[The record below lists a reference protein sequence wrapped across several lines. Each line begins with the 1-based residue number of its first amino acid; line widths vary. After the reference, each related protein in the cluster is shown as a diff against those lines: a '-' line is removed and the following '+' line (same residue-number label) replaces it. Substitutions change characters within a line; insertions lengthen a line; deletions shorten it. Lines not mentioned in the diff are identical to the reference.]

1 MSSDVIMKTIK
12 QPTFSICIPNY
23 NYEGYL
29 GATIESVLAQTY
41 PYFEIIVVDNA
52 STDKSFEIASSF
64 QDPRIR
70 IYRNTYNV
78 GFAPNLQIA
87 TGYATKDFINLL
99 SSDDIMKPDAL
110 ETYARLITENVDDY
124 DQLVLA
130 SDNEVINNDNVLTG
144 FKYFDT
150 TTLKGNWCDAKGYEL
165 YLIKAHGNTQ
175 FMGIEL
181 LRSLAPDL
189 NTLAGF
195 LTIVYSRKLW
205 DRVSGYNAVRSI
217 GPDKYFN
224 YKLLLQNPKVIY
236 VNQALF
242 KYRFHESANIRSYFS
257 TLKQQVDDYLNVL
270 DLSDTFEKKIGL
282 KKDTLINN
290 YLNRF
295 CFGFSMSSIK
305 NRRYVHAWR
314 TFFFSLASFPGYAV
328 KQKLFY
334 VNLLMLMFLPF
345 TIVLL
350 WMLRSFRKV

>member
-1 MSSDVIMKTIK
+1 MK

-41 PYFEIIVVDNA
+41 PHFEIIVVDNA
-52 STDKSFEIASSF
+52 STDKSFEVASSY
-64 QDPRIR
+64 QDARIR
-70 IYRNTYNV
+70 VYRNTYNV

-99 SSDDIMKPDAL
+99 SSDDIMKPEAL
-110 ETYARLITENVDDY
+110 ETYARLIVEHAESYDD
-124 DQLVLA
+124 LILA
-130 SDNEVINNDNVLTG
+130 SDNEVINNDDVLTG
-144 FKYFDT
+144 YKYFDT
-150 TTLKGNWCDAKGYEL
+150 TALKGNWSDAKQYET
-165 YLIKAHGNTQ
+165 YLKNASNNTQ

-205 DRVSGYNAVRSI
+205 ERVSGYNAVRSI

-224 YKLLLQNPKVIY
+224 YKLLLQNPKTIY

-257 TLKQQVDDYLNVL
+257 TLKQQVDDYLNIL
-270 DLSDTFEKKIGL
+270 DLGDTFEKKIGL
-282 KKDTLINN
+282 NRDTLINN

-295 CFGFSMSSIK
+295 CFGFSLSSIK
-305 NRRYVHAWR
+305 NGRYTHAWR
-314 TFFFSLASFPGYAV
+314 TFFFSLASFPGHAV

-334 VNLLMLMFLPF
+334 INLLMLLFLPF

-350 WMLRSFRKV
+350 RMLRLFKKM